1 MGGGIE
7 KDTVFSTFLCPFFL
21 RFLLSFF
28 LRFLVVFSTFFREAN
43 VEKTFVQKTQEKR
56 SERFLHPY
64 HVLTHMLR
72 GIRGYDAPS
81 V

>member
-28 LRFLVVFSTFFREAN
+28 LRFLVVFSTFFREEN

-56 SERFLHPY
+56 SERFLHPLSIY
-64 HVLTHMLR
+64 IYIYIYIYVYT
-72 GIRGYDAPS
+72 
-81 V
+81 